1 MADAVVRK
9 TGEEYL
15 YPYIEKYVDQILTVS
30 ETSLK
35 QAVKLACIYGKL
47 TLEGAAV
54 LPLAAILEGKTQPG
68 SDTVLICSGGNID
81 QKVLL
86 DCLNA

>member
-1 MADAVVRK
+1 M
-9 TGEEYL
+9 
-15 YPYIEKYVDQILTVS
+15 I
-30 ETSLK
+30 SLENLLLF
-35 QAVKLACIYGKL
+35 V
-47 TLEGAAV
+47 
-54 LPLAAILEGKTQPG
+54 PLAAILEGKTQPG